1 MAGTRASDWGMSGP
15 LGAYTELAN
24 SETLVVIHIETI
36 EAVDAIEDYVAVD
49 GIDVLFLG
57 PTDLSQSL
65 GVPGQLHHPDV
76 EAAMKRV
83 ADVVVKSEKVLGLFA
98 TTIEMSREWQHYGA
112 RYITT
117 SADGFLRN
125 GMHEFL
131 ERVRA

>member
-1 MAGTRASDWGMSGP
+1 MSGP
-15 LGAYTELAN
+15 LGEYTKIAN
-24 SETLVVIHIETI
+24 RETLVVIHIETI
-36 EAVDAIEDYVAVD
+36 EAVEAIEDYVAVD
-49 GIDVLFLG
+49 GIDVLFVG

-65 GVPGQLHHPDV
+65 GVPGQIHHPDV

-83 ADVVVKSEKVLGLFA
+83 AEVVVDSDKILGLFVN
-98 TTIEMSREWQHYGA
+98 TIEMSREWQHYGA

-117 SADGFLRN
+117 GTDGFLRN